1 MDFIKLESNGAVV
14 TLTIDREKTLNALNS
29 QVLSEISEALDSID
43 LDTAR
48 CLIIRGAGTKAFV
61 AGADIAEMSNLSE
74 AEALEFAKLGTSVFK
89 KIERLPIPSI
99 AAVCGYALG
108 GGCELAM
115 ACDIRL
121 VSDTAAFAQPE
132 PGLGIIPGF
141 GGTQRLPLL
150 VGISRAKEILF
161 TGRRVKAQEAL
172 EIGLCSGVYTVEE
185 LFDKALETA
194 QKIATFPKEALR
206 ATKAAANCSFAQN
219 LDLGVS
225 EENKIFAHCFAGNE
239 QKECMNAFLS
249 KSSKK

>member
-29 QVLSEISEALDSID
+29 QVLRELSDALDSID

-74 AEALEFAKLGTSVFK
+74 AEALEFAQLGTSVFR

-172 EIGLCSGVYTVEE
+172 EIGLCSGIYSVEE

-206 ATKAAANCSFAQN
+206 ATKSAANCSFAQN
-219 LDLGVS
+219 LDLGVT
-225 EENKIFAHCFAGNE
+225 EENKIFARCFAGNE